1 MINHEAIQLAN
12 ATKHVCDVLWEN
24 LQEELSFGKAI
35 KLTECEPRY
44 GRPVWDTLYHTFK
57 KIRPTRGRGLGSFV
71 KMTMPVNAADI
82 VEKVGENAGCIK
94 SVITEAKAYL
104 NRPAEDE
111 DIEAMPAKYDDSVI
125 DDADDLADN
134 FQPKVIDAPEQEAE
148 APQEE
153 NSAMD
158 NAERRV
164 DGVSYEEVAR
174 AVVKVLESAWDSE
187 GSDEEKVMLANTI
200 VECFPLDILEAAV
213 NHIDDGCVLSLFPAR
228 ALYDELKRRGYEG
241 VLKKISIEVLG

>member
-71 KMTMPVNAADI
+71 TMTMPVNAADI
-82 VEKVGENAGCIK
+82 IEKVGENAGCIK
-94 SVITEAKAYL
+94 SVIIEAKAYL
-104 NRPAEDE
+104 NRPADE

-134 FQPKVIDAPEQEAE
+134 FQSKVIDAPEQEAE

-153 NSAMD
+153 DSAMD
-158 NAERRV
+158 DAERRV

-174 AVVKVLESAWDSE
+174 AVVNVLETAWDSE
-187 GSDEEKVMLANTI
+187 ACDEDKVMLANTI
-200 VECFPLDILEAAV
+200 VGCFPLDILGAAV
-213 NHIDDGCVLSLFPAR
+213 NHIDGCVLSLLPAR

-241 VLKKISIEVLG
+241 VLKKISIEVLE

>member
-82 VEKVGENAGCIK
+82 IEKVGENAGCIK
-94 SVITEAKAYL
+94 SVIIEAKAYL

-111 DIEAMPAKYDDSVI
+111 DAELRYDDRVI

-134 FQPKVIDAPEQEAE
+134 FQPKVIDAPEQEPERPKEE
-148 APQEE
+148 AK
-153 NSAMD
+153 
-158 NAERRV
+158 V
-164 DGVSYEEVAR
+164 DGISYAEIAATMRAVLAR
-174 AVVKVLESAWDSE
+174 AF
-187 GSDEEKVMLANTI
+187 DEDGCDREKSMLANKI
-200 VECFPLDILEAAV
+200 IGSIP
-213 NHIDDGCVLSLFPAR
+213 IDYLHDAIMGNDVL
-228 ALYDELKRRGYEG
+228 ALMHPSELHDELKRRGYEG
-241 VLKKISIEVLG
+241 VLKRISIDVLE